1 MTKHNTKSVF
11 SNQLTFEPLAK
22 RNWNKFVELFGE
34 KGACGNCWCMYYRLK
49 KSDFNEGKINDGN
62 KTAMKDIVWENK
74 PTGLLAF
81 YDGQAIAWCAFAPVK
96 ILLNLKI
103 PGSISVL
110 TATLSGPFPVFL

>member
-1 MTKHNTKSVF
+1 
-11 SNQLTFEPLAK
+11 
-22 RNWNKFVELFGE
+22 
-34 KGACGNCWCMYYRLK
+34 MYYRLK

-103 PGSISVL
+103 HVFTNGL
-110 TATLSGPFPVFL
+110 TIELFGQFHVFSYTKTLDGMVFLLSF